1 MKKYFLLFTMIF
13 LHKSFANKDILTKK
27 VYDNIAI
34 SILTSEYTEE
44 INKAL
49 IVAQYAE
56 ILSKEYFYFDKIYIT
71 FIQKEDNYMRYWF
84 SDGKDSV
91 DNLIGLN
98 VMFKIEE
105 FNIEKSL
112 KVIEYAIIN
121 YKKEKLFSK
130 NLESVYNGNT
140 SLKIKEV
147 LNNRIDRP
155 NIVRELSKPDFL
167 NYYFKNNKY
176 HFIYKRVKI
185 EEEILVSE
193 NLFDYKILD
202 VDLFIVFTSYNEF
215 KIIKEGVVIKTLN
228 IENTDSIFRLFKVFL
243 VGENKLIIE
252 YSKISK
258 YHKNVMLYFIDK
270 DKFIQN
276 IDSLN

>member
-34 SILTSEYTEE
+34 SILTSEYTED

-243 VGENKLIIE
+243 VGENKLLIE

-258 YHKNVMLYFIDK
+258 YRKNVMLYFIDK

>member
-34 SILTSEYTEE
+34 SILTSEYTED

-243 VGENKLIIE
+243 VGENKLLIE